1 MTPTVTAIGNRKG
14 GVGKTS
20 VTLGLAMG
28 LALIG
33 RRVLVV
39 DLDPQSNATTA
50 LEAEGEFDIFDV
62 LYGGE
67 AGTLG
72 QAIVSTSWAGVDAVS
87 GSESLSRIESE
98 VLMTPELRLK
108 TAAWNAPELDEYDHI
123 LIDLPPALGR
133 LTLNGLIWA
142 DRALIVTEPTA
153 FAVKGVTEF
162 MDTVKKVQSL
172 PHLNP
177 ALEFAGIVINKTSSP
192 LTGEHAYQIGELQG
206 EYGDDVAMPLL
217 PHRTAM
223 QDSVSSRVPLTKL
236 SSRGAAALTEKFVE
250 HARRL
255 DGVKK

>member
-1 MTPTVTAIGNRKG
+1 MAAVVTAIGNRKG

-20 VTLGLAMG
+20 VTLGMAMG
-28 LALIG
+28 LSLLG

-39 DLDPQSNATTA
+39 DLDPQANATTA

-72 QAIVSTSWAGVDAVS
+72 QAIVRTSWTGIDAVP

-98 VLMTPELRLK
+98 TLMTPELRLK
-108 TAAWNAPELDEYDHI
+108 TSAWNSVELEPYDHI
-123 LIDLPPALGR
+123 LLDLPPALGR

-142 DRALIVTEPTA
+142 NRVLAVTEAAA
-153 FAVKGVTEF
+153 FSVRGVTEF
-162 MDTVKKVQSL
+162 LETVKKVTSL

-177 ALEFAGIVINKTSSP
+177 GLEFSGIVINKTSAP
-192 LTGEHAYQIGELQG
+192 LTGEHSYQISELQA
-206 EYGDDVAMPLL
+206 EYGDSVIMPVI
-217 PHRTAM
+217 PQRTAM
-223 QDSVSSRVPLTKL
+223 QDSVSSRTALTKL
-236 SSRGAAALTEKFVE
+236 SGPGAAALTEIFVE

-255 DGVKK
+255 DGGK

>member
-1 MTPTVTAIGNRKG
+1 MTAIVTAIGNRKG

-28 LALIG
+28 FSLLG
-33 RRVLVV
+33 RRVLVI
-39 DLDPQSNATTA
+39 DLDPQANATTA

-72 QAIVSTSWAGVDAVS
+72 QAIVPTSWAGIDAVPGS
-87 GSESLSRIESE
+87 GALSRIESE

-108 TAAWNAPELDEYDHI
+108 TAAWNAAELDAYDHI
-123 LIDLPPALGR
+123 LLDLPPALGR

-142 DRALIVTEPTA
+142 TRTLIVTEPTA

-162 MDTVKKVQSL
+162 METVRKVKSL

-177 ALEFAGIVINKTSSP
+177 DLEFAGILINKTSSP
-192 LTGEHAYQIGELQG
+192 LTGEHSFQIGEMEA
-206 EYGDDVAMPLL
+206 EYGSDVVTPYI

-223 QDSVSSRVPLTKL
+223 QDSVSSRSPLTKL
-236 SSRGAAALTEKFVE
+236 SGQGAVALTEKFVE

-255 DGVKK
+255 DGASK

>member
-1 MTPTVTAIGNRKG
+1 MTPVVTAIGNRKG

-28 LALIG
+28 LSLLG

-39 DLDPQSNATTA
+39 DLDPQANATTA

-72 QAIVSTSWAGVDAVS
+72 QAIVRTSWADIDAVP

-98 VLMTPELRLK
+98 VLMTPEMRLK
-108 TAAWNAPELDEYDHI
+108 TAAWKAPELDTYDHI

-162 MDTVKKVQSL
+162 LETVRKVKSL

-177 ALEFAGIVINKTSSP
+177 ALEFAGIVINKTSAP
-192 LTGEHAYQIGELQG
+192 LTGEHSYQIGELET
-206 EYGDDVAMPLL
+206 EYGKDVMLPFI
-217 PHRTAM
+217 PHRTAL
-223 QDSVSSRVPLTKL
+223 QDSVSSRAPLTKL
-236 SSRGAAALTEKFVE
+236 SSRGASTLTEKFVE

-255 DGVKK
+255 DGAKQ

>member
-1 MTPTVTAIGNRKG
+1 MSTVITAVGNRKG

-20 VTLGLAMG
+20 VTLGLAIG
-28 LALIG
+28 LSLLG
-33 RRVLVV
+33 KRVLVV
-39 DLDPQSNATTA
+39 DLDPQANATTA
-50 LEAEGEFDIFDV
+50 LEAEGEFNIFDV

-72 QAIVSTSWAGVDAVS
+72 QAIVATSWLGIDAVP

-108 TAAWNAPELDEYDHI
+108 TAAWTSVELEKYDHI

-142 DRALIVTEPTA
+142 DQVIAVTEAAA
-153 FAVKGVTEF
+153 FSVRGVTEF
-162 MDTVKKVQSL
+162 LETVAKVQSL

-177 ALEFAGIVINKTSSP
+177 ELKFAGIIINKTSAP
-192 LTGEHAYQIGELQG
+192 LTGEHSYQIGELQA
-206 EYGDDVAMPLL
+206 EYGDSVMMPAV
-217 PHRTAM
+217 PQRTAM
-223 QDSVSSRVPLTKL
+223 QDSVSSRTPLTKL
-236 SSRGAAALTEKFVE
+236 SGPGAAALTEIFVK

-255 DGVKK
+255 NGEK

>member
-1 MTPTVTAIGNRKG
+1 MAPTVTAIGNRKG

-28 LALIG
+28 LSLLG

-39 DLDPQSNATTA
+39 DLDPQANATTA

-72 QAIVSTSWAGVDAVS
+72 QSIVQTSWKGIDAVP
-87 GSESLSRIESE
+87 GSESMSRIESE
-98 VLMTPELRLK
+98 VLMTPEMRLK
-108 TAAWNAPELDEYDHI
+108 TAAWNSVELEAYDHI

-142 DRALIVTEPTA
+142 DRVIAVTEAAA
-153 FAVKGVTEF
+153 FSVRGVTEF
-162 MDTVKKVQSL
+162 LETVAKVKSL

-177 ALEFAGIVINKTSSP
+177 ELEFAGLIINKTSAP
-192 LTGEHAYQIGELQG
+192 LTGEHSYQINELQT
-206 EYGDDVAMPLL
+206 EYGENVIMPVI
-217 PHRTAM
+217 PQRTAM
-223 QDSVSSRVPLTKL
+223 QDSVSSRMPLTKL
-236 SSRGAAALTEKFVE
+236 SGPGAAALTEIFVE

-255 DGVKK
+255 DGGK